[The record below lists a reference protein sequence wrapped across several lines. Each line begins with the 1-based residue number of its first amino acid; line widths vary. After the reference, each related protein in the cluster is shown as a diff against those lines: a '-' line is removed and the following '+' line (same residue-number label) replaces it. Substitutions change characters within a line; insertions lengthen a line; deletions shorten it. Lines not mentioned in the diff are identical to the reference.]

1 MTTQLEDIS
10 VSELQQIGGGD
21 WFETSWGIMLGAGFA
36 AGLLGSGGFMI
47 VGSFAGAGLIFG
59 PMF

>member
-1 MTTQLEDIS
+1 MTNIQEIS
-10 VSELQQIGGGD
+10 QSELYEVGGGD
-21 WFETSWGIMLGAGFA
+21 WFETTWGVLLGAGFA
-36 AGLLGSGGFMI
+36 AGSLGSGGFLI